1 MDETKRLLAGME
13 KHLGNR
19 DYLAGSYSIAD
30 IAIYPWLKATN
41 LIGIVLAE
49 DYPKIAQWADQIAAR
64 PAVQRAYAVGEAT
77 RENQKMDGS
86 MPKVSV
92 FANS

>member
-1 MDETKRLLAGME
+1 M
-13 KHLGNR
+13 
-19 DYLAGSYSIAD
+19 
-30 IAIYPWLKATN
+30 
-41 LIGIVLAE
+41 AE